1 MKPLFVSKR
10 FRAFIF
16 LFVYIWPS
24 WISKFR
30 LFVWHEQILRLAT
43 FTFLR
48 KISWFYV
55 FFSHTHGRAKLA
67 NLGFLP
73 HIKQI
78 LRFRTFSCLRKISCS
93 YFCSPTLWLSW
104 ISKFRLLVWSKQIS
118 GLATFTFLRKIL
130 CFYVFARLLMVEL
143 N

>member
-55 FFSHTHGRAKLA
+55 FFSHTHGQAKLS

-73 HIKQI
+73 HIKQN
-78 LRFRTFSCLRKISCS
+78 LRFRTFSCLRKISCF
-93 YFCSPTLWLSW
+93 YFCSPTCGW
-104 ISKFRLLVWSKQIS
+104 
-118 GLATFTFLRKIL
+118 
-130 CFYVFARLLMVEL
+130 VEL
-143 N
+143 ASLGSLYDLNRFQDLQLLLSLERFCAFMFLLAYSWSS